1 MSKKNGVGRRQQN
14 VLGIGR
20 LVGAGAVILFVVWMM
35 TVAMDGGGAESR
47 QSSTVSANSG
57 KENFAICL
65 MKKGVIMYGVDTCE
79 YCQLQKKMF
88 GSAFEK
94 INYINCDFEGEI
106 CGRKGIE
113 HYPVW
118 EINGQTISGVQTF
131 AGLSR
136 ATGCAEPSF

>member
-1 MSKKNGVGRRQQN
+1 MSKKNVVGRRQQN
-14 VLGIGR
+14 WLGMGR
-20 LVGAGAVILFVVWMM
+20 LVGAGAVIMLAVWMIM
-35 TVAMDGGGAESR
+35 VGMNSSPK
-47 QSSTVSANSG
+47 SSTVSDNSG

-65 MKKGVIMYGVDTCE
+65 MKKGAIMYGVDTCE

-118 EINGQTISGVQTF
+118 EINGQMISGVQTF

-136 ATGCAEPSF
+136 ATGCAEPSL